1 MHIGSLR
8 SFRSLAI
15 ALGAALVLAAA
26 PLSGRAA
33 PVEPLAVS
41 TDGLWSEGA
50 APVMAAGARSAIP
63 LNYRLVTLDGARF
76 TALAQA
82 APPEDAASARASEVI
97 VPLPLP
103 DGGIAR
109 FRIVETAVMAPGLAA
124 QFPEIRTWLGQDV
137 DDPASTVRLDWT
149 PLGFHA
155 MVLSPSRGRYY
166 IDPWSLGDTQNYLS
180 YYARDYVPAPGSR
193 PARLPPV
200 DVLGKAA
207 AKALAQALGPTAQKS
222 SGTQLRTYR
231 LAVAATVEYSAKFG
245 GTVPNAQAAI
255 VTAINRVNG
264 IYETEVAV
272 RMQLVANN
280 SSLVYTAE
288 PDPYTNDDGAAMLG
302 QNQTNVTA
310 VIGTANYDIGHVF
323 STGGGGIAGLGV
335 VCNAGNKARG
345 VTGSPSPVG
354 DGFYVDYVAHEIGHQ
369 FNAEHSFNGNAN
381 NCGSGNRNAATAYEP
396 GSGSTIMGYAGI
408 CGAQDIQS
416 NSDPYFHSVSF
427 DEIVTF
433 TTEGG
438 GSACGSVAS
447 TGNTLPTAT
456 VPPGGFTI
464 PARTPFALTGSG
476 GDADGDGITYN
487 WEEFDLGSAGA
498 PGRETVAPFFRSWP
512 ASTGPTR
519 IFPRLSNLLAGTLA
533 PGEVLPN
540 VTRALEFRMTVRD
553 NRAGGGGVVYAPM
566 SFNVTTTAGPFQVT
580 APNTNVTWAG
590 GSTQTVTWNV
600 ANTASAPVSCANVD
614 ILLSTDGGNTFPS
627 VLAAATPNDGTASVT
642 LPAVTTTTARV
653 MVACSTSIF
662 FDISNTNFTIG
673 GAPPPGPAV
682 TTGAASSI
690 TATGATLNAT
700 ASSNGAAT
708 TVTFDFGTSASYGG
722 SAVAAQSPLAA
733 GASNAAVSATISGLT
748 CNTLYHFRVAGTN
761 ANGAQTG
768 ADATFTTSACA
779 LAPTTTALSSDNNPA
794 IAGTPVTFTAA
805 VTGTAPTGNVTF
817 RNGATTI
824 GGCSAVALAGA
835 GNTRT
840 ATCVVS
846 NLAVGTYSITAR
858 YNGGGGS
865 AASTS
870 PTLSQTVQNA
880 VPGSAT
886 IVANPYGTVTVTG
899 ATLNGNTIS
908 NFTSNV
914 VIQFGGTPGAT
925 GSSAQIDF
933 QGLSVGSGNV
943 VTLRSGASGQA
954 VLLRAATTAASLING
969 TLRAEGGGG
978 APPFLRVVNPNGI
991 TVGGTIDSPA
1001 GLELSALGATPTQ
1014 GNLVQNS
1021 GAIDGGPV
1029 LVVEAAGIRGGGS
1042 YKGNAIRLSMFGNAN
1057 NPVNGND
1064 FLANGLQL
1072 FPSYGEAV
1080 FLTLNPYGPA
1090 PLVMNLEVNGN
1101 ATVWMPSSW
1110 HAGMTL
1116 QPNNNPLPPEGVRP
1130 PGTPP
1135 PSYGGGSMILQT
1147 TGTLALVDG
1156 GTHDFVFPGA
1166 IVLKSGGAL
1175 DLAGVLVNQGWTGN
1189 GQAFQGIFLE
1199 APLIASSA
1207 GNIRLYTNFPNWVN
1221 FSTLPQAPVR
1231 AFTLA
1236 KQTDG
1241 SESFVAADDSVPHQ
1255 NTYSVIQGIA
1265 AAGGCWLCAVNT
1277 QPVDVYGP

>member
-1 MHIGSLR
+1 MLIGPLR
-8 SFRSLAI
+8 SFRSLAV
-15 ALGAALVLAAA
+15 ALGAALVLAATS
-26 PLSGRAA
+26 PGVHAA
-33 PVEPLAVS
+33 NEPLAAA
-41 TDGLWSEGA
+41 TAGLWSEGT
-50 APVMAAGARSAIP
+50 APSPAVGARSAIP
-63 LNYRLVTLDGARF
+63 LRYRLVTLDGGRF
-76 TALAQA
+76 AALAQT
-82 APPEDAASARASEVI
+82 APREEGTSARASDVI

-109 FRIVETAVMAPGLAA
+109 FRIVETAVMAPELAA
-124 QFPEIRTWLGQDV
+124 QFPDIRTWLGHDV

-155 MVLSPSRGRYY
+155 MVLSPSRGRYF

-180 YYARDYVPAPGSR
+180 YYGRDYVPAPGSR
-193 PARLPPV
+193 PTRLPPV

-245 GTVPNAQAAI
+245 GTVPNVQAAI

-280 SSLVYTAE
+280 SSLIYTAE
-288 PDPYTNDDGAAMLG
+288 PDPYTNDDGTAMLG
-302 QNQTNVTA
+302 QNQTNVTT
-310 VIGTANYDIGHVF
+310 VIGSANYDIGHVF

-335 VCNAGNKARG
+335 VCSAGNKARG
-345 VTGSPSPVG
+345 VTGSSNPVG

-369 FNAEHSFNGNAN
+369 FNAEHSFNGNAD
-381 NCGSGNRNAATAYEP
+381 NCGGGNRNASTAYEP

-408 CGAQDIQS
+408 CGAQDLQAH
-416 NSDPYFHSVSF
+416 SDPYFHSVSF

-438 GSACGSVAS
+438 GSACGSVTS
-447 TGNTLPTAT
+447 TGNTLPSAT
-456 VPPGGFTI
+456 VPLGGFTV
-464 PARTPFALTGSG
+464 PARTPFALTGAG
-476 GDADGDGITYN
+476 GDADGDAITYN
-487 WEEFDLGSAGA
+487 WEEYDLGSAGA
-498 PGRETVAPFFRSWP
+498 PGRDTVAPFFRSWP

-533 PGEVLPN
+533 TGEVLPN
-540 VTRALEFRMTVRD
+540 ITRALNFRMTVRD
-553 NRAGGGGVVYAPM
+553 NRAGGGGVVYAPFT
-566 SFNVTTTAGPFQVT
+566 FNVTTTAGPFQVT

-614 ILLSTDGGNTFPS
+614 ILLSTDGGNTFPT
-627 VLAAATPNDGTASVT
+627 VLAAATANDGSAPVT

-662 FDISNTNFTIG
+662 FDISNTNFAIG

-682 TTGAASSI
+682 TTGSASAI
-690 TATGATLNAT
+690 TATGATLNGT
-700 ASSNGAAT
+700 VSSNGATT
-708 TVTFDFGTSASYGG
+708 TVTFDFGTSTSYGG

-733 GASNAAVSATISGLT
+733 GASGAAVSAVVSGLT
-748 CNTLYHFRVAGTN
+748 CNTLYHFRAAGTN

-794 IAGTPVTFTAA
+794 IAGTPVTFTAS
-805 VTGTAPTGNVTF
+805 VTGTAPTGSVTF
-817 RNGATTI
+817 RNGAATI
-824 GGCSAVALAGA
+824 GACSAVALSGG
-835 GNTRT
+835 GNTRA

-858 YNGGGGS
+858 YNGGGGNAES
-865 AASTS
+865 VSS
-870 PTLSQTVQNA
+870 PLSQAVQNP

-886 IVANPYGTVTVTG
+886 IVTNPYGPVSVTG

-914 VIQFGGTPGAT
+914 VIQLGGTPGAPGT
-925 GSSAQIDF
+925 SAQIDF

-943 VTLRSGASGQA
+943 VTLRSGAAGQA
-954 VLLRAATTAASLING
+954 VLLRAATAAASVIDG

-978 APPFLRVVNPNGI
+978 GVAPLLRVANPNGI
-991 TVGGTIDSPA
+991 TVGGLVEGLA
-1001 GLELSALGATPTQ
+1001 GVELSALGAASTQ
-1014 GNLVQNS
+1014 GQLVRNT
-1021 GAIDGGPV
+1021 GTIDGGAS
-1029 LVVEAAGIRGGGS
+1029 LVVKAAGIRGGGAF
-1042 YKGNAIRLSMFGNAN
+1042 KGNAMLLSMFGNAN

-1072 FPSYGEAV
+1072 FPSTGNAV
-1080 FLTLNPYGPA
+1080 DLTLNPYGPA
-1090 PLVMNLEVNGN
+1090 PLVMNLKINGN
-1101 ATVWMPSSW
+1101 GKAWMPSSW
-1110 HAGMTL
+1110 PVGTAL
-1116 QPNNNPLPPEGVRP
+1116 PQNNNPLAPDGVRP
-1130 PGTPP
+1130 PGTPAP
-1135 PSYGGGSMILQT
+1135 GYGGGSMILQS

-1175 DLAGVLVNQGWTGN
+1175 DLNGVLVNQGWTGN
-1189 GQAFQGIFLE
+1189 GQSFQGIFLE
-1199 APLIASSA
+1199 APSIASST
-1207 GNIRLYTNFPNWVN
+1207 GNLRLYTNFPNWVN
-1221 FSTLPQAPVR
+1221 FSTLPQTPVR

-1236 KQTDG
+1236 KQPDG
-1241 SESFVAADDSVPHQ
+1241 SETFVAADDSVPHQ

-1277 QPVDVYGP
+1277 QPVNVYGP